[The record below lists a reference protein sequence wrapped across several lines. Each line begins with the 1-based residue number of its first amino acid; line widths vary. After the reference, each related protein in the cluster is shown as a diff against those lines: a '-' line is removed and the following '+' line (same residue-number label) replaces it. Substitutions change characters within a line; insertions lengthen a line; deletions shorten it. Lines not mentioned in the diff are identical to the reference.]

1 MTKKAIHLGSS
12 AMIALLAAGCCSS
25 GKVASKPKPPPPT
38 ATASAPP
45 EPQPEPTAVATGQI
59 EIVNDQTEIP
69 LRKEEWVLTK
79 RGINEKVVIRTVVK
93 TEDVSKPVDLRRE
106 DFVVE
111 RIPGDTNQASAE
123 NAFQGRE
130 VYMPLLREEMVS
142 GKRMILTDA
151 IKISKKSGTE
161 TKTINQA
168 LRSEDV
174 ELVTNPDLSDPK
186 FKDVPRQA
194 PAQGTPPAAESGTAP
209 PADTDPNT
217 FRLAQEEL
225 VAGKKSSDGGVY
237 LRKIVR
243 TQQASQPIELR
254 VEEPVIERTKSD
266 PSVVNNVDFGTPRE
280 VTLEIFREEAVPQ
293 VKTVLTETVRLKKKS
308 EAGQQMVTGT
318 VRKQDIEVVRTE
330 TGQGA
335 PAATQTE
342 TQNKEQPKDN
352 PEKK

>member
-1 MTKKAIHLGSS
+1 
-12 AMIALLAAGCCSS
+12 MIALIAAGCCSS
-25 GKVASKPKPPPPT
+25 SKVASKPKPPPPT
-38 ATASAPP
+38 ETAAAAPAP
-45 EPQPEPTAVATGQI
+45 EPQPEPTPLPAGQL
-59 EIVNDQTEIP
+59 EIVNDQTEIQ
-69 LRKEEWVLTK
+69 LRKEEWVLGK

-111 RIPGDTNQASAE
+111 RIPGDSTNQANAE

-130 VYMPLLREEMVS
+130 VYMPLLREEIVS
-142 GKRMILTDA
+142 GKRMVLTDA
-151 IKISKKSGTE
+151 IKISKKSGME
-161 TKTINQA
+161 TKTVNQA

-194 PAQGTPPAAESGTAP
+194 AAQGTPPAAETGAAP
-209 PADTDPNT
+209 PADTDPNA

-237 LRKIVR
+237 LKKVVR

-254 VEEPVIERTKSD
+254 IEEPVIERTKAD
-266 PSVVNNVDFGTPRE
+266 PSVVSSVDFGKPRE
-280 VTLEIFREEAVPQ
+280 VTMEIFREEAVPQ
-293 VKTVLTETVRLKKKS
+293 VKTILTETVRLKKKS
-308 EAGQQMVTGT
+308 EAGQQMATGT

-330 TGQGA
+330 VGQGA

-342 TQNKEQPKDN
+342 TQKEN
-352 PEKK
+352 PEK